1 MVLITL
7 VLYLAAP
14 LARSQLAVDPRIYQ
28 LPPSGG
34 YRFIN
39 NPSHFY
45 VPGRDVCMVEEV
57 PALNMTFPLPWTHGT
72 FCSHKT
78 YLQRQ
83 CCEGFG
89 SSALEFGCPVVEK
102 VVDVMTAMRRIPK
115 AQKFSQLMNLHSMD
129 RKHLGRFFET
139 PPDALTLLV
148 PLDEVRQR
156 LLLLYIAAISLRM
169 GMINED
175 LLNPYENCVV
185 QSVSCRSMC
194 GQNIWQNVMVGE
206 YNKELTQPLTKLHM
220 LFVKNLSRFQKS
232 KKYFPP
238 STLILTKGFREAD
251 NFTASELG
259 RVVEI
264 FRGHT
269 SPLLLYHMLPRRWYL
284 RHLYDNQQLRTLY
297 QDTSVTVTKLS
308 NKMVLFNCV
317 PVHRVDVHAR
327 DGVLHVLQRPLPPS
341 YVVSLVD
348 LISMDPDLTMFFTLL
363 GYADLLGWL
372 RSVDSITVMAPTN
385 AAFKRLPLRFL
396 DSITYDVKYFTALQA
411 LSRNHLMEG
420 IECSLGLRAKVR
432 VKTLEGI
439 TLPVTC
445 SSSFNLSLN
454 SAFVTR
460 PDVVT
465 SNGVL
470 HYIDKVMIPP
480 RAMSLVQVT
489 RRAGATKFIELVKEV
504 GLFDDLVSFGPYT
517 IFAPSNGAF
526 KKLNDS
532 LFNNKDA
539 LRSLVMYH
547 LVAGSHASF
556 TLLDNQV
563 LPTLLQD
570 TFLRLKVHAR
580 VMSAEDGIVTSGD
593 HVAFNGYVHVVD
605 RVLHPP
611 VYSIARVL
619 ARNPNLRRFT
629 SLVTQS
635 GIALW
640 RELSLEKG
648 PYTLFAVPDD
658 DMDRWASDL
667 FTYYRLIND
676 ERLLNRSL
684 SAHILDDFVMPR
696 ALEEGSHSVLR
707 PRLKRPGRHGYPLR
721 LTVSEGRL
729 SLRHASISKNFVLC
743 TNGIIL
749 FIDTL
754 LLP

>member
-1 MVLITL
+1 
-7 VLYLAAP
+7 
-14 LARSQLAVDPRIYQ
+14 
-28 LPPSGG
+28 
-34 YRFIN
+34 
-39 NPSHFY
+39 
-45 VPGRDVCMVEEV
+45 
-57 PALNMTFPLPWTHGT
+57 
-72 FCSHKT
+72 
-78 YLQRQ
+78 
-83 CCEGFG
+83 
-89 SSALEFGCPVVEK
+89 
-102 VVDVMTAMRRIPK
+102 MTAMRKMPNVE
-115 AQKFSQLMNLHSMD
+115 KFSQLMSLHSMD
-129 RKHLGRFFET
+129 RRHLDRFFET

-148 PLDEVRQR
+148 PLDE
-156 LLLLYIAAISLRM
+156 
-169 GMINED
+169 
-175 LLNPYENCVV
+175 
-185 QSVSCRSMC
+185 
-194 GQNIWQNVMVGE
+194 
-206 YNKELTQPLTKLHM
+206 
-220 LFVKNLSRFQKS
+220 
-232 KKYFPP
+232 
-238 STLILTKGFREAD
+238 GFREAD
-251 NFTASELG
+251 NFTASELR

-264 FRGHT
+264 LRGHT

-284 RHLYDNQQLRTLY
+284 HHLYHNQQLRTLY
-297 QDTSVTVTKLS
+297 RDTSVTVTKLS

-317 PVHRVDVHAR
+317 PVQRVDIHAR

-341 YVVSLVD
+341 YVLSLVD
-348 LISMDPDLTMFFTLL
+348 LISMDPDLTMFFTVL

-396 DSITYDVKYFTALQA
+396 DSITYDVKYFPALQA

-420 IECSLGLRAKVR
+420 VECSLGLRAKVR

-439 TLPVTC
+439 TLPVAC

-454 SAFVTR
+454 SALVTK

-517 IFAPSNGAF
+517 VFAPSNEAF
-526 KKLNDS
+526 KKLNAS
-532 LFNNKDA
+532 FLSNKDA
-539 LRSLVMYH
+539 LRNLVMYH
-547 LVAGSHASF
+547 LAVGSHASF

-580 VMSAEDGIVTSGD
+580 VMSAEDGVVTSSD

-611 VYSIARVL
+611 VSSIARVL
-619 ARNPNLRRFT
+619 SRDPNLRRFT

-648 PYTLFAVPDD
+648 PFTLFAVPDD

-667 FTYYRLIND
+667 FTYYRIIND
-676 ERLLNRSL
+676 EKLLNRSL

-707 PRLKRPGRHGYPLR
+707 PRLKRPSHHRYPLR

>member
-1 MVLITL
+1 MVVIILI
-7 VLYLAAP
+7 LYLAAP
-14 LARSQLAVDPRIYQ
+14 PVRSQLAMDARIYQ
-28 LPPSGG
+28 LSPRGG
-34 YRFIN
+34 YRFNN
-39 NPSHFY
+39 NPSQVY
-45 VPGRDVCMVEEV
+45 VPGRDVCIVEEV

-78 YLQRQ
+78 YLQHQ

-89 SSALEFGCPVVEK
+89 SAPLEFGCPVVEK
-102 VVDVMTAMRRIPK
+102 VVDVMTAMRKMPNVE
-115 AQKFSQLMNLHSMD
+115 KFSQLMSLHSMD
-129 RKHLGRFFET
+129 RRHLDRFFET

-148 PLDEVRQR
+148 PLDE
-156 LLLLYIAAISLRM
+156 
-169 GMINED
+169 
-175 LLNPYENCVV
+175 
-185 QSVSCRSMC
+185 
-194 GQNIWQNVMVGE
+194 
-206 YNKELTQPLTKLHM
+206 
-220 LFVKNLSRFQKS
+220 
-232 KKYFPP
+232 
-238 STLILTKGFREAD
+238 GFREAD
-251 NFTASELG
+251 NFTASELR

-264 FRGHT
+264 LRGHT

-284 RHLYDNQQLRTLY
+284 HHLYHNQQLRTLY
-297 QDTSVTVTKLS
+297 RDTSVTVTKLS

-317 PVHRVDVHAR
+317 PVQRVDIHAR

-341 YVVSLVD
+341 YVLSLVD
-348 LISMDPDLTMFFTLL
+348 LISMDPDLTMFFTVL

-396 DSITYDVKYFTALQA
+396 DSITYDVKYFPALQA

-420 IECSLGLRAKVR
+420 VECSLGLRAKVR

-439 TLPVTC
+439 TLPVAC

-454 SAFVTR
+454 SALVTK

-517 IFAPSNGAF
+517 VFAPSNEAF
-526 KKLNDS
+526 KKLNAS
-532 LFNNKDA
+532 FLSNKDA
-539 LRSLVMYH
+539 LRNLVMYH
-547 LVAGSHASF
+547 LAVGSHASF

-580 VMSAEDGIVTSGD
+580 VMSAEDGVVTSSD

-611 VYSIARVL
+611 VSSIARVL
-619 ARNPNLRRFT
+619 SRDPNLRRFT

-648 PYTLFAVPDD
+648 PFTLFAVPDD

-667 FTYYRLIND
+667 FTYYRIIND
-676 ERLLNRSL
+676 EKLLNRSL

-707 PRLKRPGRHGYPLR
+707 PRLKRPSHHRYPLR